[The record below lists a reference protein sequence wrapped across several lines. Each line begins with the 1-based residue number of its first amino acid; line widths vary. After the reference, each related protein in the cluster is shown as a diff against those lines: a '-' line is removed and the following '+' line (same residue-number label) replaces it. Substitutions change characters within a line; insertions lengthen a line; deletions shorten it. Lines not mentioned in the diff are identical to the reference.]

1 MGWEENFTGKEPKN
15 QGLSPRTH
23 FLRRKRR
30 RRRRRKRERR
40 RKRRRRRRRRRE
52 REGRQAG
59 RHGTE
64 A

>member
-30 RRRRRKRERR
+30 RKRERR
-40 RKRRRRRRRRRE
+40 RKRRRRE

-59 RHGTE
+59 RQ
-64 A
+64 AWY